1 MFKLFT
7 RRKVSPTD
15 LLTSKLYNETT
26 FYPTFL
32 RDLKNCQKEVIIESP
47 YMTTARTRQLL
58 PIFQKLVKKGV
69 RVTVHTRYPGHH
81 DQLLRIQAW
90 LVTKELKQIGVK
102 VRFFNNH
109 LHRKLAVL
117 DGAILY
123 EGSLNILSQ
132 GNSREVMRRIES
144 QAMTKQMIQFSSLKH
159 FNW

>member
-32 RDLKNCQKEVIIESP
+32 RDLKKCQKEVIIESP

-58 PIFQKLVKKGV
+58 PTFQKLVKRGV
-69 RVTVHTRYPGHH
+69 RVTVRTRYPGHH

-90 LVTKELKQIGVK
+90 MVTKELKQIGVK

-117 DGAILY
+117 DGVILY

-132 GNSREVMRRIES
+132 NDSCEILRRMSSS
-144 QAMTKQMIQFSSLKH
+144 QIAHELLAFLDLGR
-159 FNW
+159 FV